1 MKKVHLLL
9 ALSTLLV
16 VGCRHID
23 RDDHRYPPN
32 STATL
37 KVVLNGPYVIVRE
50 KSRPDMITV
59 FSPRDNQG
67 LHRFYS
73 NDLKEGKDQNVHI
86 TVAVDGRKPAANLP
100 DLPIDPYFPPDF
112 VANTEV
118 WQRPP
123 KGDPGKDYLVTI
135 ELPLPEKITYMSPL
149 HPVTFEDGTQGYQA
163 TTLVLEYRITDFG
176 KIRASD
182 GSHSVSPLSTS
193 DLQKKYNELCED
205 PEIGKKYYE
214 GCANVRNMLE
224 QCAGAKTAL
233 FFFGVGISPEEIRK
247 HPYGYADDHAVD
259 FFNNVILQSFPKWT
273 GKRLAPKAYAPQRS
287 GGSTGM
293 LMEASFRPA
302 GPSPRLHLITAFTG
316 IGNGTAVIDCKA
328 GNLVVSAQTTTTTK

>member
-1 MKKVHLLL
+1 MRKVRFLL
-9 ALSTLLV
+9 ALSILLV
-16 VGCRHID
+16 ISIVIILIICLRHSPD
-23 RDDHRYPPN
+23 
-32 STATL
+32 STTTL
-37 KVVLNGPYVIVRE
+37 KVVLNGPFVIVRE

-67 LHRFYS
+67 WHRFYS

-100 DLPIDPYFPPDF
+100 DLPIDPYFPLDF

-182 GSHSVSPLSTS
+182 GSHSVSPLSSS

-205 PEIGKKYYE
+205 EIGKKYYE

-233 FFFGVGISPEEIRK
+233 FFFGVGISPEEMRK
-247 HPYGYADDHAVD
+247 HPYGYAEDHAVD

-273 GKRLAPKAYAPQRS
+273 GKRLAPKGAYAPQGSS
-287 GGSTGM
+287 GSNAM
-293 LMEASFRPA
+293 LMETSFRPTA
-302 GPSPRLHLITAFTG
+302 PRPRLRLV
-316 IGNGTAVIDCKA
+316 TAVIDCKA
-328 GNLVVSAQTTTTTK
+328 GNLIVTANTTQ

>member
-1 MKKVHLLL
+1 
-9 ALSTLLV
+9 
-16 VGCRHID
+16 
-23 RDDHRYPPN
+23 
-32 STATL
+32 
-37 KVVLNGPYVIVRE
+37 
-50 KSRPDMITV
+50 MITV

-112 VANTEV
+112 VVNTEV

-182 GSHSVSPLSTS
+182 GSHSVSPLSSS
-193 DLQKKYNELCED
+193 DLQKKYNDLCED

-259 FFNNVILQSFPKWT
+259 FFNNVILRSFPKWT
-273 GKRLAPKAYAPQRS
+273 GKRLAPKGAFAPQ
-287 GGSTGM
+287 GSDGSRPM
-293 LMEASFRPA
+293 LMETSFRPDA
-302 GPSPRLHLITAFTG
+302 PHPRLLPVNAL
-316 IGNGTAVIDCKA
+316 TAVIDCKA
-328 GNLVVSAQTTTTTK
+328 GNLIVTAQTTRLNQPTQ

>member
-1 MKKVHLLL
+1 MRKVHLLL

-16 VGCRHID
+16 ISIVIILIICWRRPHE
-23 RDDHRYPPN
+23 
-32 STATL
+32 SMTTL
-37 KVVLNGPYVIVRE
+37 KVVLNGPYVVVRE

-67 LHRFYS
+67 LHRFYF
-73 NDLKEGKDQNVHI
+73 NDLKKGEDQNVHF
-86 TVAVDGRKPAANLP
+86 TVAVDGRKPTANLP
-100 DLPIDPYFPPDF
+100 DLPIDPYFPRDF

-118 WQRPP
+118 WQRP

-163 TTLVLEYRITDFG
+163 TTLVLEYRITG

-182 GSHSVSPLSTS
+182 GSHSVSPLSSS
-193 DLQKKYNELCED
+193 DLQKKYNDLCED
-205 PEIGKKYYE
+205 PEIGKRYYE

-247 HPYGYADDHAVD
+247 YPDGYADDHAVD

-273 GKRLAPKAYAPQRS
+273 GKRLAPKGAYAPHGS
-287 GGSTGM
+287 GGSTAM

-302 GPSPRLHLITAFTG
+302 APRPPRLRLV
-316 IGNGTAVIDCKA
+316 TAVIDCKA
-328 GNLVVSAQTTTTTK
+328 GNLIVTAQTTQ

>member
-1 MKKVHLLL
+1 M
-9 ALSTLLV
+9 T
-16 VGCRHID
+16 
-23 RDDHRYPPN
+23 
-32 STATL
+32 TL
-37 KVVLNGPYVIVRE
+37 KVVFNGPFVVVRE
-50 KSRPDMITV
+50 ESRPNMITV

-176 KIRASD
+176 KIHASD

-193 DLQKKYNELCED
+193 DLQKKYNDLCED
-205 PEIGKKYYE
+205 PEIGKRYYE

-233 FFFGVGISPEEIRK
+233 FFFGVGISPEEMRK
-247 HPYGYADDHAVD
+247 HPPGYADDHAVD

-273 GKRLAPKAYAPQRS
+273 GKRLAPKGAYAPQGS
-287 GGSTGM
+287 GGSTAM
-293 LMEASFRPA
+293 LMETSFTPAAPRPQL
-302 GPSPRLHLITAFTG
+302 RLV
-316 IGNGTAVIDCKA
+316 TAVIDCKA
-328 GNLVVSAQTTTTTK
+328 GNVI